1 MNTGKA
7 REINYNTIDDKQM
20 FWRSDNLYARQF
32 SNASAEL
39 TYRKKLFS
47 RHQIGLTYFSEQILD
62 TIVRM
67 NSDYFSNG
75 STRVR
80 FPEFSYR
87 FSYQNVD
94 YIPYPLIGRAYR
106 VRFSKGGWSKETRV
120 WQLHGEAFRSWQV
133 GADYFLSM
141 QAYAGIKL
149 PFTQPFFNRRF
160 LGYGDIFLRG
170 YEYYVIDGVAGGY
183 LRASLTRELATL
195 RVPVPELI
203 RRKKGLSNV
212 PIRIFARVFANSGY
226 VHNPQP
232 GLNQLNNRPL
242 HAGGVGI
249 DLLSLYDIT
258 FRFEYSF
265 NQLGQ
270 NGLFLHR
277 NISF

>member
-1 MNTGKA
+1 
-7 REINYNTIDDKQM
+7 
-20 FWRSDNLYARQF
+20 
-32 SNASAEL
+32 
-39 TYRKKLFS
+39 
-47 RHQIGLTYFSEQILD
+47 
-62 TIVRM
+62 
-67 NSDYFSNG
+67 
-75 STRVR
+75 
-80 FPEFSYR
+80 
-87 FSYQNVD
+87 
-94 YIPYPLIGRAYR
+94 
-106 VRFSKGGWSKETRV
+106 
-120 WQLHGEAFRSWQV
+120 
-133 GADYFLSM
+133 
-141 QAYAGIKL
+141 
-149 PFTQPFFNRRF
+149 
-160 LGYGDIFLRG
+160 
-170 YEYYVIDGVAGGY
+170 VIDGVAGGY